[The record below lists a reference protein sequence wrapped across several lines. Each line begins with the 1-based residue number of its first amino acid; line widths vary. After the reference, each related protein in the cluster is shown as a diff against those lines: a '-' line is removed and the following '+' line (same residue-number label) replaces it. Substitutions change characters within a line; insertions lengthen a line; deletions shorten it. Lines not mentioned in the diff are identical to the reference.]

1 MKKKIIS
8 FIVALALAATAT
20 FGVLP
25 KLYESSGEAEETDA
39 LPTITDLIEINEE
52 NFPDEN
58 FLSFAVELEKSVA
71 EEGAADGAFSKDELL
86 LITSISI
93 NSRSVKN
100 LKGIEFF
107 FALET
112 LDCSNNGIESLD
124 LRGNKNLKELYCSD
138 NKLCSLDLSGLQEL
152 TKLDC
157 GYNELSELVLTE
169 NPMLTDLHLS
179 GNPITELDLSGNPD
193 LWRFEASSTN
203 LAFLNIENHNPYD
216 SENGMEFEQFELNGS
231 LYTAASCTYDSLGFD
246 LASLPSGFD
255 VTKASG
261 WKIKT
266 GEAEEFEALE
276 EFEGT
281 VLANVRAGD
290 TVAYTYEIMNG
301 ISAEFSISF
310 TEEHRPIKLEDLDD
324 ICTTAAELWQCSE
337 CGKYFADENGET
349 EVEVG
354 EHSFGELKIEQA
366 PNCTSEGMAVK
377 TCTVCGHEEHEALAM
392 LPHSIAEGFEH
403 DYTYHWKIC
412 TVCGL
417 EIEKEEHT
425 LEDGEEDSKICL
437 ICGAEFQHRHTAEFI
452 EEKAPTCTREG
463 VKAHYFCA
471 ECGKYFEDSELTVEL
486 TIEDLTIEKSEHQY
500 EIKSSEDAHWQQ
512 CIVCGEKQEET
523 AHTFEAE
530 ITEPSCCQSGSVYNI
545 CHICG
550 YGTDP
555 EEIPATGE
563 HVFGSEYGSDDDYHW
578 IGCTTEGCT
587 ERAEQSEHLYT
598 KLEITKEPTCS
609 EEGIMT
615 HICEVCGHS
624 KTEAIEAV
632 GTHTYGGVYGQLDEN
647 THTGLCTVCGELGE
661 TEDHKFDEGVLVREA
676 SCQDG
681 IIRYTCIC
689 GYTKDESIPAV
700 SGHKYADSFEDLGDT
715 HSAICSICGAASEPR
730 DHDYNIEIVDPTCI
744 ESGKMVY
751 TCKHCGHS
759 YTEDMG
765 EPTGRHTYSSEFTLD
780 GDKHRHMC
788 ETEGCTAV
796 DIHLADECTY
806 SPPPSDPKPD
816 TSTDTSNDTPEV
828 ALAQIP
834 TIDVTWPTTAGVVLN
849 PYKMKIKMTPSADG
863 KAPVIAEDPDG
874 KGETLLSN
882 ELSFINNG
890 SCEVNVSVTGSVSAV
905 TTVDSSGNKLVD
917 SEGNPVTTPSEQI
930 VIANAPIK
938 QPQWDSEGTS
948 IIQGDTSNSVF
959 IYLEASDKLDATG
972 KNGVYTGVYDSKN
985 KNQMLLTIQ
994 ETTKDLF
1001 SISAKEGSKAG
1012 VTNLKICGDI
1022 STAPSVGWDKVAKT
1036 DNIKIILVFDVS
1048 LVTPVTENPLPE
1060 KSDNSPAEE
1069 SEGSLTGETDNSL
1082 TEALTEETDNSLTEE
1097 PESLLTEKSE
1107 NHLSEDSAN
1116 GLSEVSETQ

>member
-25 KLYESSGEAEETDA
+25 KLYESSGDSEKTDA

-71 EEGAADGAFSKDELL
+71 EEGAADGVFSKDELL
-86 LITSISI
+86 LITSLSIS
-93 NSRSVKN
+93 SRSVKD

-112 LDCSNNGIESLD
+112 LDCSNNSIEFLD
-124 LRGNKNLKELYCSD
+124 LSSNKSLKELYCSD
-138 NKLCSLDLSGLQEL
+138 NELCSLDLSGLQEL

-203 LAFLNIENHNPYD
+203 LAFLNLDNHNPYD

-231 LYTAASCTYDSLGFD
+231 LYTAAGCTYDSLGFD
-246 LASLPSGFD
+246 LASLPSGFN
-255 VTKASG
+255 VTKASD
-261 WKIKT
+261 WKIKKN
-266 GEAEEFEALE
+266 EAEAFEELE

-290 TVAYTYEIMNG
+290 TVTYTYEIING

-310 TEEHRPIKLEDLDD
+310 TEGHSLIRLEDLDS

-349 EVEVG
+349 EVEVS
-354 EHSFGELKIEQA
+354 EHSFGGLKIEQA
-366 PNCTSEGMAVK
+366 PSCTSEGTAVR
-377 TCTVCGHEEHEALAM
+377 TCTVCGHEEHETLAM
-392 LPHSIAEGFEH
+392 LPHSIGEEFEH

-417 EIEKEEHT
+417 EFEKEEHT
-425 LEDGEEDSKICL
+425 LEDSEDGSKICL
-437 ICGAEFQHRHTAEFI
+437 ICGAEFQHRHTAEFV
-452 EEKAPTCTREG
+452 EEKAPTCIEEG
-463 VKAHYFCA
+463 VKAHYYCA
-471 ECGKYFEDSELTVEL
+471 ECGKYFEDAELTVEL
-486 TIEDLTIEKSEHQY
+486 TPEDLIIEKSDHQY
-500 EIKSSEDAHWQQ
+500 ELMSSEDAHWEQ

-523 AHTFEAE
+523 AHEFEAV

-550 YGTDP
+550 YSTDP

-563 HVFGSEYGSDDDYHW
+563 HVFGIEYGSDDDYHW
-578 IGCTTEGCT
+578 ISCTTEGCT
-587 ERAEQSEHLYT
+587 ERAGQSEHLYT
-598 KLEITKEPTCS
+598 KLEITKEPTCA

-624 KTEAIEAV
+624 KAEPIETV
-632 GTHTYGGVYGQLDEN
+632 GAHTYGDLYGQIDEN
-647 THTGLCTVCGELGE
+647 THTGLCTVCGQPAE
-661 TEDHKFDEGVLVREA
+661 TEVHIFDEGILIKEA
-676 SCQDG
+676 TCEDG

-689 GYTKDESIPAV
+689 GYTKDEAVPAA
-700 SGHKYADSFEDLGDT
+700 SGHSFDGSYEDLGDM
-715 HSAICSICGAASEPR
+715 HSAVCSICGATGEPGE
-730 DHDYNIEIVDPTCI
+730 HDYNIEIVNPNCI
-744 ESGKMVY
+744 ESGKMIY
-751 TCKHCGHS
+751 TCKDCGHS
-759 YTEDMG
+759 YTEVKG
-765 EPTGRHTYSSEFTLD
+765 EPTGIHTYSPEFTVD
-780 GDKHRHMC
+780 GDRHRHKC

-796 DIHLADECTY
+796 DIHLADDCTC
-806 SPPPSDPKPD
+806 SPPPKKPD
-816 TSTDTSNDTPEV
+816 SDSSDESSDG
-828 ALAQIP
+828 ALAQVP
-834 TIDVTWPTTAGVVLN
+834 TIDITWPTTAGVVLN

-863 KAPVIAEDPDG
+863 KAPVIVEDPNG

-890 SCEVNVSVTGSVSAV
+890 SCEVNVSVTGSVTAV

-930 VIANAPIK
+930 IIATAPIK
-938 QPQWDSEGTS
+938 QPEWNSEGTS
-948 IIQGDTSNSVF
+948 IIQGDTNNSVF

-1012 VTNLKICGDI
+1012 VTNLKIFGDI

-1048 LVTPVTENPLPE
+1048 FVTSASENPLPE
-1060 KSDNSPAEE
+1060 E
-1069 SEGSLTGETDNSL
+1069 SE
-1082 TEALTEETDNSLTEE
+1082 NSLTEE
-1097 PESLLTEKSE
+1097 SESLLTEESE
-1107 NHLSEDSAN
+1107 NSLAEGSETLLTEESENPLSEKSAN
-1116 GLSEVSETQ
+1116 NLSEESET